1 MIRLVRL
8 FTGPDGQSHFEDGTV
23 PLAAVDP
30 VSALSAPSPATAI
43 SFEET
48 IAGAA
53 LDWHNDPR
61 RRYVITLV
69 GTVEFETRLGRT
81 FVIAPGDILL
91 AEDET
96 GGGRRW
102 RLLGDQPWRR
112 VYVDVSRPTPATTPG

>member
-8 FTGPDGQSHFEDGTV
+8 FTGPDGQSHFEDGPA
-23 PLAAVDP
+23 PLAAAEP

-43 SFEET
+43 YFEET

-61 RRYVITLV
+61 RRYVITLA

-81 FVIAPGDILL
+81 FVIGPGDVLL

-96 GGGRRW
+96 GGGHRW

-112 VYVDVSRPTPATTPG
+112 VYVDVPRAAPPTAPG